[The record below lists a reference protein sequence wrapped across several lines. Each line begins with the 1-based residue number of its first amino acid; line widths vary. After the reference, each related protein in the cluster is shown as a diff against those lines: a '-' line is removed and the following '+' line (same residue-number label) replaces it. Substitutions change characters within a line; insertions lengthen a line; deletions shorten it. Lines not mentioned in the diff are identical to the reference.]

1 MSIHIGNKIND
12 IFSDELNLNRNIKLF
27 KKSTSNKLNKNKYI
41 EDKDKNYEIIRQ
53 FNKRQSE
60 QEDSYFKDNIK
71 FVNENNDNDI
81 SIKKGNKKE
90 NKDENNIKQINK
102 KPSKFAI
109 KDYLDEDNDIFI
121 DRKDLERVKI
131 KSFQQKNNKDVESC
145 FRGILNKDSK
155 KIKKTKFL
163 IGEKKPEENKNYQ
176 NNSKRK
182 KINTKRTMKNIVMVE
197 KQKYPKKE
205 TIFDRIKGS
214 IKESNKE
221 ISNDNDSQLKKG
233 IKKNTSL
240 KSKKF
245 LNKSIKMFDTNF
257 KMRET
262 TRTKKPGI
270 NIVKNSENKV
280 YVEKDSSDFIKLN
293 LDLLNNNSIY
303 SNSKTMKTLKT
314 EKSKNTGKK
323 LKVDINKNSENDF
336 FQSSKFSNSD
346 SKEESKFS
354 PNNKDDIFFNKN
366 SKKINNNNNI
376 MESSKGLKIVKNP
389 SGKIMNKKSNNLNVY
404 DNKSIKKSQNSSFI
418 DSSSSDSDENSN
430 DGSKKQKNSKLD
442 NSINKKFQFKYTH
455 GEGVLSIIPEQD
467 NKKVFYEDINQNL
480 DLIKPE
486 NIITLEQNIKRD
498 KNISRNL
505 EIKKNNIIINN
516 NVSNNITV
524 HKKGSDSKN
533 EEIKKEEVTN
543 KENNLSKKKGKP
555 YKIKVRKKFPFC
567 CL

>member
-27 KKSTSNKLNKNKYI
+27 KKSTSNKLNKNKYL
-41 EDKDKNYEIIRQ
+41 EDKDKNYEIIKQ
-53 FNKRQSE
+53 FNKRQSK

-81 SIKKGNKKE
+81 SIKKGKKKE

-131 KSFQQKNNKDVESC
+131 KSFHQKNNKDVESC

-233 IKKNTSL
+233 IKKNTYL

-346 SKEESKFS
+346 SKEESKYS

-480 DLIKPE
+480 ELIKPE

-533 EEIKKEEVTN
+533 EEIKKEEETN

>member
-27 KKSTSNKLNKNKYI
+27 KKSISNKLNKNKYI

-131 KSFQQKNNKDVESC
+131 KSFHQKNNKDVESC

-221 ISNDNDSQLKKG
+221 ISNNNDSQLKKG
-233 IKKNTSL
+233 IKTNTSL

-346 SKEESKFS
+346 SKEESKYS

-366 SKKINNNNNI
+366 SKKINNNNI

-418 DSSSSDSDENSN
+418 DSSSSDSDEHSN

-480 DLIKPE
+480 ELIKPE

-516 NVSNNITV
+516 NVSNNITF

-533 EEIKKEEVTN
+533 EEIKKEEETN

>member
-12 IFSDELNLNRNIKLF
+12 IFSEELNLNRNIKLF
-27 KKSTSNKLNKNKYI
+27 KKSTSNKLNKNKYL
-41 EDKDKNYEIIRQ
+41 EDKDKNYEIIKQ
-53 FNKRQSE
+53 FNKRQSK

-81 SIKKGNKKE
+81 SIKKGKKKE

-131 KSFQQKNNKDVESC
+131 KSFHQKNNKDVESC

-163 IGEKKPEENKNYQ
+163 IEEKKPEENKNYQ
-176 NNSKRK
+176 SNSKRK

-270 NIVKNSENKV
+270 NVVKNSENKV

-346 SKEESKFS
+346 SKEESKYS

-480 DLIKPE
+480 ELIKPE

-533 EEIKKEEVTN
+533 EEIKKEEETN

>member
-53 FNKRQSE
+53 FNKRQSK

-81 SIKKGNKKE
+81 SIKKGKKKE

-121 DRKDLERVKI
+121 DRKELERVKI

-303 SNSKTMKTLKT
+303 SNSKTVKTLKT

-346 SKEESKFS
+346 SKEESKYS

-533 EEIKKEEVTN
+533 EEIKKEEETN

>member
-12 IFSDELNLNRNIKLF
+12 IFSEELNLNRNIKLF

-53 FNKRQSE
+53 FNKRQSK

-81 SIKKGNKKE
+81 SIKKGKKKE

-131 KSFQQKNNKDVESC
+131 KSFHQKNNKDVESC

-176 NNSKRK
+176 NNSKKK

-233 IKKNTSL
+233 IKKNTYL

-303 SNSKTMKTLKT
+303 SNSKTVKTLKT

-323 LKVDINKNSENDF
+323 LKVDNNKNSENDF

-346 SKEESKFS
+346 SKEESKYS

-389 SGKIMNKKSNNLNVY
+389 SRKIINKKSNNLNVY

-418 DSSSSDSDENSN
+418 DSSSSDSDEHSN

-442 NSINKKFQFKYTH
+442 NSINKKCQFKYTH
-455 GEGVLSIIPEQD
+455 GEGVLSIIPKQD

-480 DLIKPE
+480 ELIKPE

-533 EEIKKEEVTN
+533 EEIKKEEETN

>member
-53 FNKRQSE
+53 FNKRQSK

-81 SIKKGNKKE
+81 SIKKGKKKE

-121 DRKDLERVKI
+121 DRKELERVKI

-346 SKEESKFS
+346 SKEESKYS

-533 EEIKKEEVTN
+533 EEIKKEEETN

>member
-53 FNKRQSE
+53 FNKRQSK

-71 FVNENNDNDI
+71 FVNDNNDNDI

-270 NIVKNSENKV
+270 NVVKNSENKV

-346 SKEESKFS
+346 SKEESKYS

-533 EEIKKEEVTN
+533 EEIKKEEETN

>member
-12 IFSDELNLNRNIKLF
+12 IFSEELNLNRNIKLF

-53 FNKRQSE
+53 FNKRQSK

-81 SIKKGNKKE
+81 SIKKGKKKE

-121 DRKDLERVKI
+121 DRKELERVKI

-346 SKEESKFS
+346 SKEESKYS

-533 EEIKKEEVTN
+533 EEIKKEEETN
-543 KENNLSKKKGKP
+543 KENNLSKKKGRP

>member
-27 KKSTSNKLNKNKYI
+27 KKSTSNKLNKNKYL

-53 FNKRQSE
+53 FNKRQSK

-81 SIKKGNKKE
+81 SIKKGKKKE

-121 DRKDLERVKI
+121 DRKELERVKI

-270 NIVKNSENKV
+270 NVVKNSENKV

-323 LKVDINKNSENDF
+323 LKVDNNKNSENDF

-346 SKEESKFS
+346 SKEESKYS

-533 EEIKKEEVTN
+533 EEIKKEEETN

>member
-12 IFSDELNLNRNIKLF
+12 IFSEELNLNRNIKLF
-27 KKSTSNKLNKNKYI
+27 KKSTSNKLNKNKYL

-53 FNKRQSE
+53 FNKRQSK

-81 SIKKGNKKE
+81 SIKKGKKKE

-131 KSFQQKNNKDVESC
+131 KSFHQKNNKDVESC

-270 NIVKNSENKV
+270 NIAKNSENKV

-303 SNSKTMKTLKT
+303 SNSKTVKTLKT

-346 SKEESKFS
+346 SKEESKYS

-480 DLIKPE
+480 ELIKPE

-533 EEIKKEEVTN
+533 EEIKKEEETN

>member
-12 IFSDELNLNRNIKLF
+12 IFSDELNLNRDIKLF

-53 FNKRQSE
+53 FNKRQSK

-81 SIKKGNKKE
+81 SIKKGKKKE

-131 KSFQQKNNKDVESC
+131 KSFHQKNNKDVESC

-176 NNSKRK
+176 NNSKKK

-233 IKKNTSL
+233 IKKNTYL

-245 LNKSIKMFDTNF
+245 LNNSIKMFDTNF

-323 LKVDINKNSENDF
+323 LKVDNNKNSENDF

-346 SKEESKFS
+346 SKEESKYS

-498 KNISRNL
+498 KNISKNL

-533 EEIKKEEVTN
+533 EEIKKEEETN

-555 YKIKVRKKFPFC
+555 HKIKVRKKFPFC

>member
-12 IFSDELNLNRNIKLF
+12 IFSEELNLNRNIKLF

-41 EDKDKNYEIIRQ
+41 EDKDKKYEIIRQ
-53 FNKRQSE
+53 FNKRQSK

-81 SIKKGNKKE
+81 SIKKGKKKE

-131 KSFQQKNNKDVESC
+131 KSFHQKNNKDVESC

-346 SKEESKFS
+346 SKEESKYS

-455 GEGVLSIIPEQD
+455 GEGVLSIIPEQF
-467 NKKVFYEDINQNL
+467 NKKVFNEDINQNL

-533 EEIKKEEVTN
+533 EEIKKEEETN

>member
-12 IFSDELNLNRNIKLF
+12 IFSEELNLNRNIKLF

-53 FNKRQSE
+53 FNKRQSK

-81 SIKKGNKKE
+81 SIKKGKKKE

-131 KSFQQKNNKDVESC
+131 KSFHQKNNKDVESC

-346 SKEESKFS
+346 SKEESKYS

-533 EEIKKEEVTN
+533 EEIKKEEETN

>member
-53 FNKRQSE
+53 FNKRQSK

-81 SIKKGNKKE
+81 SIKKGKKKE

-131 KSFQQKNNKDVESC
+131 KSFHQKNNKDVESC

-303 SNSKTMKTLKT
+303 SNSKTVKTLKT

-323 LKVDINKNSENDF
+323 LKVDNNKNSENDF

-346 SKEESKFS
+346 SKEESKYS

-524 HKKGSDSKN
+524 HKKGPDSKN
-533 EEIKKEEVTN
+533 EEIKKEEETN

>member
-53 FNKRQSE
+53 FNKRQSK

-81 SIKKGNKKE
+81 SIKKGKKKE

-131 KSFQQKNNKDVESC
+131 KSFHQKNNKDVESC

-346 SKEESKFS
+346 SKEESKYS

-442 NSINKKFQFKYTH
+442 NSINKKCQFKYTH
-455 GEGVLSIIPEQD
+455 GEGVLSIIPERD

-480 DLIKPE
+480 ELIKPE

-533 EEIKKEEVTN
+533 EEIKKEEETN

>member
-53 FNKRQSE
+53 FNKRRSE

-131 KSFQQKNNKDVESC
+131 KSFHQKNNKDVESC

-155 KIKKTKFL
+155 KNKKTKFL
-163 IGEKKPEENKNYQ
+163 IGDKKPEENKNYQ
-176 NNSKRK
+176 SNSKRK

-336 FQSSKFSNSD
+336 FQSSKFSNSE
-346 SKEESKFS
+346 SKEESKYS

-418 DSSSSDSDENSN
+418 DSSSSDSDENSK

-533 EEIKKEEVTN
+533 EEIKKEEETN